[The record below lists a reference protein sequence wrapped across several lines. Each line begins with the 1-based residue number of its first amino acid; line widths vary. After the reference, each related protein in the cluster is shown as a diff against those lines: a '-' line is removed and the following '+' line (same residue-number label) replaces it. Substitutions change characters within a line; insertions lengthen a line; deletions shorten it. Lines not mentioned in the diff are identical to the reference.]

1 MRCKNCGGL
10 RRFRFPE
17 KAGRGDAAD
26 LKLPSWGYR

>member
-1 MRCKNCGGL
+1 M